1 MTVGVLYIALLQW
14 LRLAVHNT
22 CCNKWPWLCPA
33 VHCTHCN
40 DCDCT
45 WLYTIHVAMTVT
57 VPGCTLYMLQWLW
70 LYLAV
75 HCTRCNDC
83 ACCLPIAAHSTP
95 GSDCTLL
102 HNSCTFSAHRRGPA
116 RHSITA
122 ACCTRVCD
130 SAPCSTVGVW
140 RHNAAA
146 TPCTAPLWLDA
157 QRTLQWLCPCTL
169 LAIHCTCCSDCAC
182 CSRMPALPGPPGLCA
197 VHQSPPVGHGVG
209 PTVMSALTGWTCC
222 SW

>member
-14 LRLAVHNT
+14 LCLAVHNT
-22 CCNKWPWLCPA
+22 CCNKWLWLCPA

-75 HCTRCNDC
+75 HCTCCNDC
-83 ACCLPIAAHSTP
+83 ACCLPITAHSTP
-95 GSDCTLL
+95 GRDCTLL
-102 HNSCTFSAHRRGPA
+102 HNSCTFSAHHRGPA
-116 RHSITA
+116 RHSITT
-122 ACCTRVCD
+122 ACCTHVCD

-140 RHNAAA
+140 LHNAAA
-146 TPCTAPLWLDA
+146 TPCTVPLWLDA
-157 QRTLQWLCPCTL
+157 QCTLQWLCPCTL
-169 LAIHCTCCSDCAC
+169 LL
-182 CSRMPALPGPPGLCA
+182 LPGWLYIVHAVVTVHAAQGCQLCLDLR
-197 VHQSPPVGHGVG
+197 VFVQFINLLRLDTSSVRP
-209 PTVMSALTGWTCC
+209 
-222 SW
+222 